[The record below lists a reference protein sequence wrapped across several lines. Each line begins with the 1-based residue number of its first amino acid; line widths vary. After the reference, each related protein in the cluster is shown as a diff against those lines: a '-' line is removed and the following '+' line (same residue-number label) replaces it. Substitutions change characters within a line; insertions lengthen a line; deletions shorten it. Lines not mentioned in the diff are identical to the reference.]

1 MREHICL
8 PLPRGFLGLA
18 ANLAIGI
25 ILSRSIYTTLLPV
38 RKMSITIIVRK
49 MVFILL
55 PLEQLAQSNRDFLSN
70 HSQTTAGVPHKL
82 MVSLCLSLKSKVAS
96 IREKTRH
103 SLAQSTCPRP
113 RSNSSSSTQA
123 ATLSSKSHLTSVG
136 LSFLRCKM
144 GKPCQWTTA
153 KIRRKYQVVFGATVT
168 GTQRLFHL
176 TYMVV
181 LWYTEDGTAS
191 PLEIHYVHQMGPPN
205 FKPTQQL
212 AI

>member
-18 ANLAIGI
+18 AELATGI

-38 RKMSITIIVRK
+38 REMSVTIIVRE

-55 PLEQLAQSNRDFLSN
+55 PLEQLAQSNRDFSSN
-70 HSQTTAGVPHKL
+70 HSQTTASVPRKL
-82 MVSLCLSLKSKVAS
+82 MVSLCLSLQSEVAP

-103 SLAQSTCPRP
+103 SCAQSTCPRLP
-113 RSNSSSSTQA
+113 PSNSSSSTQA
-123 ATLSSKSHLTSVG
+123 ATLSSKSHLTSAG
-136 LSFLRCKM
+136 LSFLSCKM
-144 GKPCQWTTA
+144 GKPRQWTTA
-153 KIRRKYQVVFGATVT
+153 KIRNYQAVFGATVP

-191 PLEIHYVHQMGPPN
+191 PLEIHCVHQMGPPN

-212 AI
+212 AL